1 MKKGV
6 LKIAALCL
14 AGATAF
20 SAISYETAA
29 LSISDI
35 LPAAGSAS
43 VLKEGKSVEELRVAK
58 ESRQTVTVD
67 IASAG
72 KKSGRTAS
80 GKLELTA
87 GGASVLGE
95 IRSSSKEADSEGV
108 SENGTENKSEGT
120 TAGAAGGS
128 SENSGESAGGGTVSE
143 NTGSSDSTGNTE
155 NTGTSE
161 STGSAENNGESGN
174 TESTENTGTSE
185 GGVSSNTSSD
195 STASEGAGSQETD
208 KTEGT
213 QETTENQE
221 EKSAVS
227 ENAAEEKKEE
237 KLYSGRIV
245 ARVSY
250 YVNVRSDASEE
261 SEVVGKLYDKSAGEL
276 LGEKNGWYKI
286 KSGNVTGYVKA
297 EYVVSGEEG
306 EKLLKEVSNTM
317 AVVNT
322 TTLKVRE
329 APSLNAAVLGLVPIE
344 DRLLVLEDLGDW
356 VKVSIEEGDGYISKE
371 FVDITVEYVTAESV
385 AEEKARLEKEERERE
400 AAREAAA
407 KKQEEREKARREE
420 ESKPKETSEESKKET
435 KKETKKEEAPAP
447 VISSGSGLGSSVA
460 SYAQQFVGNPYV
472 YGGTSLTNGADCS
485 GFVMSV
491 YNNFGVSLPH
501 SSGAQRSSGY
511 SVGGLENAQA
521 GDIVC
526 YSGHVGIY
534 IGGGQIV
541 HASTPTS
548 GIKISNANYRQVLSV
563 RRIF

>member
-29 LSISDI
+29 LSISEI

-43 VLKEGKSVEELRVAK
+43 VLKEGKSVEELRVARV
-58 ESRQTVTVD
+58 SRQTVTVD
-67 IASAG
+67 IASTG

-95 IRSSSKEADSEGV
+95 IKSSSKEADSESV
-108 SENGTENKSEGT
+108 SENSAENKSEGT
-120 TAGAAGGS
+120 TAGATGESGG
-128 SENSGESAGGGTVSE
+128 NSGESTGGGTVSE
-143 NTGSSDSTGNTE
+143 NGGSSESTE

-161 STGSAENNGESGN
+161 STGSAGNSEESGN
-174 TESTENTGTSE
+174 TESTDNTGTSE

-195 STASEGAGSQETD
+195 STASEGAGSQETE
-208 KTEGT
+208 KAEGSQESADT
-213 QETTENQE
+213 QEQ
-221 EKSAVS
+221 KAAVS
-227 ENAAEEKKEE
+227 GNAAEEKKEE

-420 ESKPKETSEESKKET
+420 ESKPKETSEEGKQET
-435 KKETKKEEAPAP
+435 KKETRKEEAPAP
-447 VISSGSGLGSSVA
+447 VVSSGSGLGSSVA

>member
-29 LSISDI
+29 LSISEI

-43 VLKEGKSVEELRVAK
+43 VLKEGKSVEELRVARV
-58 ESRQTVTVD
+58 SRQTVTVD
-67 IASAG
+67 IASTG

-95 IRSSSKEADSEGV
+95 IKSSSKEEEDGQGV
-108 SENGTENKSEGT
+108 SENGAENKSEGT
-120 TAGAAGGS
+120 TPGTTGESGG
-128 SENSGESAGGGTVSE
+128 NSGESTGGGTVSE
-143 NTGSSDSTGNTE
+143 NGGNSESTE

-161 STGSAENNGESGN
+161 STGSAGNSEESGN
-174 TESTENTGTSE
+174 TESTDNTGTSE

-195 STASEGAGSQETD
+195 STASEGAGSQETE
-208 KTEGT
+208 KAEGSQESADT
-213 QETTENQE
+213 QEQ
-221 EKSAVS
+221 KAAVS
-227 ENAAEEKKEE
+227 GNAAEEKKEE

-420 ESKPKETSEESKKET
+420 ESKPKETSEEGKQET
-435 KKETKKEEAPAP
+435 KKETRKEEAPAP
-447 VISSGSGLGSSVA
+447 VVSSGSGLGSSVA